1 MLGTRVG
8 RAVGTSR
15 PVSPRRLADVSLDV
29 AVPHA
34 TGRPPALEVE
44 DCACPAGY
52 RGASCQV
59 RPGKVPPPTLPQPWA
74 QQEVAHPACPC
85 VPAVGL

>member
-1 MLGTRVG
+1 MGCGWAERWGHPLL
-8 RAVGTSR
+8 
-15 PVSPRRLADVSLDV
+15 PRRLADVSLDV

-44 DCACPAGY
+44 DCTCPAGY

-59 RPGKVPPPTLPQPWA
+59 RPSVSPHPVLRDTEWWPTPLSSLSPP
-74 QQEVAHPACPC
+74 
-85 VPAVGL
+85 

>member
-1 MLGTRVG
+1 MGDRGTLGTWGQGQAGWWG
-8 RAVGTSR
+8 R
-15 PVSPRRLADVSLDV
+15 PLSPRRLADVTLDV

-59 RPGKVPPPTLPQPWA
+59 SPLLSPPQGPGDT
-74 QQEVAHPACPC
+74 ER
-85 VPAVGL
+85 

>member
-1 MLGTRVG
+1 MGTGQAERWG
-8 RAVGTSR
+8 R
-15 PVSPRRLADVSLDV
+15 PLLPRRLADVSLDV

-44 DCACPAGY
+44 DCSCPAGY

-59 RPGKVPPPTLPQPWA
+59 RPPVSPHPGMGNAERWPTPLVPRPPP
-74 QQEVAHPACPC
+74 
-85 VPAVGL
+85 